1 MPPLLAVIPSLIDT
15 FKSYFPPEATPE
27 QKQEL
32 EAKAVQLQ
40 NDMTKLV
47 MEANVVAEQ
56 ELTKRLQ
63 ADMASDSW
71 LSKNV
76 RPMVLVFL
84 LVLYTFF
91 AGFSVAYSI
100 DPAYVDMLK
109 QMLMA
114 AFGFYFVS
122 RGIEKVTDKI
132 TTAYTLINKK

>member
-1 MPPLLAVIPSLIDT
+1 MPPLLALIPTLVDA
-15 FKSYFPPEATPE
+15 FKSYFPADATPE
-27 QKQEL
+27 QQAEI
-32 EAKAVQLQ
+32 EAKAIELQ
-40 NDMTKLV
+40 NVMTKAIID
-47 MEANVVAEQ
+47 ANIIAEQ

-63 ADMASDSW
+63 ADMQSDSW
-71 LSKNV
+71 LSKNI

-84 LVLYTFF
+84 LVVYTVF
-91 AGFSVAYSI
+91 AGFSLSYSI

-132 TTAYTLINKK
+132 ANAWGNKQ

>member
-1 MPPLLAVIPSLIDT
+1 MPPLLALIPTLIDT
-15 FKSYFPPEATPE
+15 VKSYFPPDATPE
-27 QKQEL
+27 QKAEI
-32 EAKAVQLQ
+32 EAKLMEAQTAMAQAVI
-40 NDMTKLV
+40 D
-47 MEANVVAEQ
+47 ANVVAEQ

-76 RPMVLVFL
+76 RPMVLVYL
-84 LVLYTFF
+84 LVIFSIF
-91 AGFSVAYSI
+91 AATSMTLKI
-100 DPAYVDMLK
+100 DPVYLDMLK

-132 TTAYTLINKK
+132 AAGWGKSK